1 MTYHF
6 TDKCLYSTQF
16 GTVTGLAIAPIIG
29 EFGRHGGNFH
39 NCYGSYMNLFFVTVI
54 WKRFMVKDLE
64 HWSLHFV
71 PSIKLVLSSFGKDVR
86 GM

>member
-6 TDKCLYSTQF
+6 VDECLYGTQF
-16 GTVTGLAIAPIIG
+16 ETVIGLVIVSIIG
-29 EFGRHGGNFH
+29 EFGRLRGNFH

-54 WKRFMVKDLE
+54 WKRFMVKDLGP
-64 HWSLHFV
+64 WSLRFMS
-71 PSIKLVLSSFGKDVR
+71 SIKLVLSSFGKDVH